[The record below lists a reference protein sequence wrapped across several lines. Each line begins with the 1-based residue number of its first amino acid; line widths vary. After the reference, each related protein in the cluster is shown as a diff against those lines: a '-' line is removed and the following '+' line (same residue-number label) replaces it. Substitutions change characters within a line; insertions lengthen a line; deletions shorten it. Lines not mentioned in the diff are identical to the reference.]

1 MRNNHRLIALLLCI
15 LFGLTGYKA
24 YAYDPQTLSLVLQG
38 DPNAVAALDQA
49 IKDNPKIVVPKTR
62 SEYSIK
68 IIKPNPNIDYKIVEI
83 KPDPTIDYD
92 IIIIDPDTGRRTD
105 NQDRWLGREL
115 RKRLPGRHRK

>member
-1 MRNNHRLIALLLCI
+1 MRNYHRFIVLLLCI

-38 DPNAVAALDQA
+38 DPNSMAELEQA
-49 IKDNPKIVVPKTR
+49 IKDNPNIIIPKTR

-68 IIKPNPNIDYKIVEI
+68 IIKPNPGIDYKIVEI
-83 KPDPTIDYD
+83 MPDPTVDYD
-92 IIIIDPDTGRRTD
+92 IIIIDPNTGRKTD

-115 RKRLPGRHRK
+115 RKKLHGRHKK